1 MPEIIGCPG
10 CQRQLKVPEEM
21 LGHAV
26 KCPRC
31 GHTFDAPVAP
41 ATTLEY
47 RAVELAEEPSPAPL
61 PPPLPEPPEPDY
73 IQPERIYPAQSPP
86 GKVQAIA
93 VMTLVGGIL
102 AVLTAVGLLLTCY
115 CAAWPGTYYSLVLGI
130 LAIIKGSALLGREAH
145 RETAP
150 RTIAI
155 MQIVNIINLDIP
167 NCVMGILSLVF
178 LNEPE
183 VRRYYRE

>member
-10 CQRQLKVPEEM
+10 CQRQLNVPEQM
-21 LGHAV
+21 IGHAV
-26 KCPRC
+26 KCPSC
-31 GHTFDAPVAP
+31 GHTFQAP
-41 ATTLEY
+41 APEPPLQFL
-47 RAVELAEEPSPAPL
+47 AVEAPTEPPF
-61 PPPLPEPPEPDY
+61 PPPLPEWRDNVSVQPDRVY
-73 IQPERIYPAQSPP
+73 HSQSPP

-102 AVLTAVGLLLTCY
+102 AVLYAVGLIATCY
-115 CAAWPGTYYSLVLGI
+115 CALWPGTYYSLVLGI
-130 LAIIKGSALLGREAH
+130 LAIIKGSALLGRDAH

-150 RTIAI
+150 RAVAI
-155 MQIVNIINLDIP
+155 MQIVNIINLDIT
-167 NCVMGILSLVF
+167 NFVMGILSLVF

>member
-31 GHTFDAPVAP
+31 GHTFDAPLAP
-41 ATTLEY
+41 AATLEY
-47 RAVELAEEPSPAPL
+47 RVVELPGEPAPL
-61 PPPLPEPPEPDY
+61 PPLPEPPEVGY
-73 IQPERIYPAQSPP
+73 RQPERIYPAPAPP

-130 LAIIKGSALLGREAH
+130 LAIIKGSALLGRDAH

-155 MQIVNIINLDIP
+155 MQIVNIINFDLT
-167 NCVMGILSLVF
+167 NCVLGILSLVF